1 MTKKEIPVKKSTI
14 RIALA
19 GLVVVAALVF
29 AVVLNVVVLSFPYFS
44 AQLWGP
50 LVGRVAVTRSML
62 MLAIGAFLVSRL
74 LRTEV

>member
-1 MTKKEIPVKKSTI
+1 M
-14 RIALA
+14 
-19 GLVVVAALVF
+19 F

-44 AQLWGP
+44 AQLWGT
-50 LVGRVAVTRSML
+50 LVGRVAVTISML